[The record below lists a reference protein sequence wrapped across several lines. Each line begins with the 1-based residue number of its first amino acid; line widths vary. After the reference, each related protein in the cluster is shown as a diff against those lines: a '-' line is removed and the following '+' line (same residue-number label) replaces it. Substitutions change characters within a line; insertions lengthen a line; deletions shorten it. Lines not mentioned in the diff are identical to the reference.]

1 MNRAMPTHSTTPD
14 ETMARLDATL
24 SKEEQQML
32 LEMIVGY
39 QNGLGIEIGDG
50 AAEAI
55 LPYFAAPDSSAPT
68 RQGIKG

>member
-39 QNGLGIEIGDG
+39 RRMPMV
-50 AAEAI
+50 ASPMVRA
-55 LPYFAAPDSSAPT
+55 
-68 RQGIKG
+68 RMR